1 MVGCAIGPR
10 TVKNVLKIL
19 SEYIDIPT
27 PARSTIGQWFSIVG
41 LYIYNLPIKKADDWI
56 WLIDLS
62 IPVGIRKLCIILG
75 VRKSDLQKGHYN
87 VGHKDMTIIQM
98 EALETVNAETI
109 LEQLNKAKDKVGS
122 APAHLGSDG
131 GSDVNKAK
139 SNFCKENPGTRPIL
153 DISHK
158 CANIMKG
165 RLQNNARW
173 KAFTT
178 FMTECKREIVQTN
191 IGFLSPPKQRAK
203 ARFLGL
209 SRSTKWALKLS
220 YAEGMADLTVEEFV
234 KYDQHLG
241 GIHEFEYDVVE
252 WDEAFEILEE
262 IQKKVKRNGLTR
274 GTQNGAIKGTSR
286 ILRELI
292 ANKTQMSEFAR
303 GAATEAIDFLAK
315 EELQLKEGETIL
327 ASTDILESYF
337 GLWKYMAPEDALCGV
352 TSIVLGLPVYSKRL
366 TDDLIKDALESVDW
380 NEPNEWATKNLGPSM
395 FARRIATLKMSEA
408 VETENGDEIAVNL

>member
-1 MVGCAIGPR
+1 MIGCAIGPR

-19 SEYIDIPT
+19 SEYIDIPV
-27 PARSTIGQWFSIVG
+27 PARSTIGQWFSIIG
-41 LYIYNLPIKKADDWI
+41 LYIYNLPIKDADDWI

-62 IPVGIRKLCIILG
+62 IPVGVRKLCIILG

-122 APAHLGSDG
+122 APAHLVSDG

-139 SNFCKENPGTRPIL
+139 SNFCKENSGTRPSL

-165 RLQNNARW
+165 LLKDDKRW

-178 FMTECKREIVQTN
+178 FVTECKRQIVQTN
-191 IGFLSPPKQRAK
+191 IGFISPPKQRTK
-203 ARFLGL
+203 TRFLGL
-209 SRSTKWALKLS
+209 SRTTKWAFKLLN
-220 YAEGMADLTVEEFV
+220 AEGMADLTVEEFV
-234 KYDQHLG
+234 KYDRYLASV
-241 GIHEFEYDVVE
+241 HEFEEDVVE
-252 WDEAFEILEE
+252 WDEAFEISEE
-262 IQKKVKRNGLTR
+262 IQKEVKRNGLTR
-274 GTQNGAIKGTSR
+274 GTQDGATKGTSR
-286 ILRELI
+286 ILRELV
-292 ANKTQMSEFAR
+292 ANKTLMSEFAR
-303 GAATEAIDFLAK
+303 RAATEAIDFLAK

-380 NEPNEWATKNLGPSM
+380 NEPNKWAKKNLGPSM
-395 FARRIATLKMSEA
+395 LARRIATLKMSEA
-408 VETENGDEIAVNL
+408 VETEIGDEIAVNI